1 MFGRDG
7 VEESTYLISSI
18 FNWTALIQEIVL
30 QETIQIFYFLSASDI
45 TRGMAFSVRGLLRG
59 VFCTTK

>member
-45 TRGMAFSVRGLLRG
+45 RHNKRDGL
-59 VFCTTK
+59 